1 MDPSQGFP
9 WSVPRVHWAPVSW
22 QDGADGRGPAPDA
35 ATVETGSSNA
45 ASKKM
50 VEGVE
55 RLKAASGFF
64 ASYPS
69 QVISAS

>member
-1 MDPSQGFP
+1 MDPARGFP
-9 WSVPRVHWAPVSW
+9 WSVPRVHGAPVSW
-22 QDGADGRGPAPDA
+22 PDGADGRGPAPDA
-35 ATVETGSSNA
+35 ATLETGSSNA
-45 ASKKM
+45 ASKM

-55 RLKAASGFF
+55 RLKAVSGFF